1 MELELTLEAGEGRTD
16 AGTRLVRQHVLGS
29 IDVKQRL
36 LVECEREIQ
45 QAAGLLSQALR
56 SGGKVLLC
64 GNGGSAADCQH
75 LAAEFVSALSHDFE
89 RPGLAAIALTTDTSL
104 ITAHANDFGFSHI
117 FERQVQALGR
127 PGDVLIGISTS
138 GESENVV
145 RAFRCARLQGLRT
158 VALTGSGGGRLLA
171 LGDVCV
177 RVPSTNVQHVQECHI
192 TIAHLLCMLV
202 ESGLVVAQPVAAAAG
217 WGVGHGK

>member
-1 MELELTLEAGEGRTD
+1 METALKAVEDRSEP
-16 AGTRLVRQHVLGS
+16 GTRLVRQHVQGS
-29 IDVKQRL
+29 IDTKQRL
-36 LVECEREIQ
+36 LEHCEQDI
-45 QAAGLLSQALR
+45 QAAAHLLAQALQ

-75 LAAEFVSALSHDFE
+75 LAAEFVSALSHDLV

-127 PGDVLIGISTS
+127 PGDVLLGISTS

-145 RAFRCARLQGLRT
+145 RAFRCARLLGIRT
-158 VALTGSGGGRLLA
+158 LALTGSGGGKLLG
-171 LGDVCV
+171 LSDVCI
-177 RVPSTNVQHVQECHI
+177 RVPSGNVQHIQECHI
-192 TIAHLLCMLV
+192 TLAHVLCMLV
-202 ESGLVVAQPVAAAAG
+202 EREWAVLADAG
-217 WGVGHGK
+217 TDWSARHEK

>member
-1 MELELTLEAGEGRTD
+1 MELELTREEGAGRIDE
-16 AGTRLVRQHVLGS
+16 GTRLVRQHVLGS

-36 LVECEREIQ
+36 LVNCEREIQ
-45 QAAGLLSQALR
+45 DAAGLLSQALR
-56 SGGKVLLC
+56 SGGKLLLC

-75 LAAEFVSALSHDFE
+75 LAAEFVSALSHDLE

-104 ITAHANDFGFSHI
+104 ITAHANDFGFGHI

-171 LGDVCV
+171 LADACV

-202 ESGLVVAQPVAAAAG
+202 ESGMVAQPVAAAG
-217 WGVGHGK
+217 WSVGHGK